1 MNIAGLQK
9 TTLLDYPGRV
19 AATIFTSSCNM
30 RCPFCHNMDLVTSP
44 VSGYSEKEVLDF
56 LAKRAGLLEGVCI
69 TGGEPTLWPELPS
82 FIKQIKSLSLD
93 VKLDTNGTNP
103 DMMKMLIDEGLIDY
117 VAMDIKSSLT
127 EYPKVCGVDN
137 IDLDKIKRSVNLLI
151 NGSVEYEF
159 RTTMV
164 ASFHTME
171 VMKDIGLFLKG
182 AKNYYLQSFIDS
194 EYVPNHDLCAPSKEE
209 LLAIAKML
217 EEYISNVSLRGID

>member
-44 VSGYSEKEVLDF
+44 VSGYSEREVLDF

-117 VAMDIKSSLT
+117 VAMDIKSSLS

-164 ASFHTME
+164 ASFHTMD

-194 EYVPNHDLCAPSKEE
+194 EFVPNHELSAPSKED
-209 LLAIAKML
+209 LLAMAKML